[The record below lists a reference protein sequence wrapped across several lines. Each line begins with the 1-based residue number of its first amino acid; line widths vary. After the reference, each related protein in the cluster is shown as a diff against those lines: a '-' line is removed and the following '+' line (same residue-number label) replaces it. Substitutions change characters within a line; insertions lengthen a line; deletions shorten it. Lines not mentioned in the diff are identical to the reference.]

1 MHPTSSKISPK
12 QPHQTTP
19 KPAAHPA
26 TRQRRRH
33 PDKPRTWSGERGTKN
48 RNAGRHLEGLPKPI
62 PIGGEHADANVAPTD
77 TYHPADRV
85 WVYRTGTWRAGI
97 IERASA
103 RAATVIYRIGSS
115 PGTGVDTMTA
125 PYVLPRA
132 DADPH
137 LDR

>member
-1 MHPTSSKISPK
+1 MPTPTVDPS
-12 QPHQTTP
+12 QRD
-19 KPAAHPA
+19 PAAIA
-26 TRQRRRH
+26 
-33 PDKPRTWSGERGTKN
+33 S
-48 RNAGRHLEGLPKPI
+48 
-62 PIGGEHADANVAPTD
+62 TD